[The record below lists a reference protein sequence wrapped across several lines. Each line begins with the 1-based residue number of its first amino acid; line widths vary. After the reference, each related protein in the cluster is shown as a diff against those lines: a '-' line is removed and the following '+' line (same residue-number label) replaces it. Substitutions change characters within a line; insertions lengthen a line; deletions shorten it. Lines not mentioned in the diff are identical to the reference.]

1 VHKWCVFLYLDHL
14 DAPWDDVYKAE
25 LLEGKNDTSIQELV
39 IGGEVC
45 MWAETADA
53 SVVHRTIW
61 PRAAAGTPI
70 VKCVIVK
77 SDVKKMKS
85 TMEFFN
91 IFSGT
96 SD

>member
-1 VHKWCVFLYLDHL
+1 
-14 DAPWDDVYKAE
+14 
-25 LLEGKNDTSIQELV
+25 
-39 IGGEVC
+39 
-45 MWAETADA
+45 MAETADA
-53 SVVHRTIW
+53 SVVHQTIW

-85 TMEFFN
+85 NMEFFN

>member
-1 VHKWCVFLYLDHL
+1 M
-14 DAPWDDVYKAE
+14 
-25 LLEGKNDTSIQELV
+25 QELV

-53 SVVHRTIW
+53 SVVHQTIW
-61 PRAAAGTPI
+61 PRASAGTPT
-70 VKCVIVK
+70 VKNVIVK

-85 TMEFFN
+85 NMDFFN